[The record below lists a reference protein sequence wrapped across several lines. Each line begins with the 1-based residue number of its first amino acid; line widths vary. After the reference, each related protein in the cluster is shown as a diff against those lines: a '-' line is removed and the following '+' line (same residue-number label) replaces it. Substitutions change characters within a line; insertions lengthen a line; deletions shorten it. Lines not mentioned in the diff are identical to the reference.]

1 MIDNNSYT
9 CSFTAMNKLCNT
21 NVQCVGVRKSQNIS
35 MGIKAHQEEK
45 CGPVPLSVAHPC
57 CVCVCPQQ
65 PVKEVLPLPRQ
76 PSPLPVTSSSLT
88 PAAISKKPSPG
99 SIQHVQVA
107 SSGDQQ
113 TESAYLHFITNTLF
127 MNRPCYSVTVDL
139 FIYYMIKYILEA
151 SCLFSSIIS
160 IKGRPG

>member
-1 MIDNNSYT
+1 MQHKCAMCRGKKITKHQHGNKSSSGGKMWT
-9 CSFTAMNKLCNT
+9 CPFKRGS
-21 NVQCVGVRKSQNIS
+21 
-35 MGIKAHQEEK
+35 
-45 CGPVPLSVAHPC
+45 PLLRM
-57 CVCVCPQQ
+57 CPQQ

-113 TESAYLHFITNTLF
+113 TESAYLHVITNTWF

-151 SCLFSSIIS
+151 SCFFSLIIS
-160 IKGRPG
+160 TKGRPR